1 MQTSYAVD
9 DRVPVLSSFCAAYFY
24 IGSNLPPSRAPR
36 VVVVAILNNRL
47 DQSEF
52 RLISLYRRVSSVI
65 SNKIITSAFVGI
77 VYIRLLLL

>member
-24 IGSNLPPSRAPR
+24 IGSDIKRGNLPPSRAPG

-52 RLISLYRRVSSVI
+52 RLMTCV
-65 SNKIITSAFVGI
+65 A
-77 VYIRLLLL
+77 